1 MEFIHVCATYPDME
15 PKDAYHNANDV
26 RAFRFEEIDGK
37 MLAVILIFERGGGI
51 RLVSDSIDFLK
62 SKIRK

>member
-1 MEFIHVCATYPDME
+1 MDFIHVCATYPDME

-51 RLVSDSIDFLK
+51 RLVSDSIDYLK
-62 SKIRK
+62 SLIR

>member
-1 MEFIHVCATYPDME
+1 MDFIHICATYPDME
-15 PKDAYHNANDV
+15 QRDAYYNANDV

-37 MLAVILIFERGGGI
+37 MLAVILIYERGSGI
-51 RLVSDSIDFLK
+51 RLVSDSTGFLK

>member
-1 MEFIHVCATYPDME
+1 MEFIHVCATYPEME

>member
-1 MEFIHVCATYPDME
+1 MDFIHVCATYPDMK

-37 MLAVILIFERGGGI
+37 MLAVILIFECDGGI
-51 RLVSDSIDFLK
+51 RLVSDSTQFLA